1 MRKLPR
7 SLLILFLILLIFG
20 IFYNLGERPLFG
32 VEGRWAEASREMIL
46 RGSWFVPTL
55 NFEPH
60 VTKPLI
66 PFWLIK
72 ISEQL
77 LGISELSARLP
88 GAILG
93 LLSCLLFY
101 FISKR
106 LFKDDLAILGT
117 LLYGVSLGFLQFSR
131 LAQSEIYQLFG
142 LVSAIAVYLYF
153 RDKTNLVGYLLF
165 ILAMLFG
172 ALSKGITSIAVLTI
186 FVLVDIFLYRR
197 FYHFNLK
204 LFISLVIGIFLYF
217 LPYYLTS
224 KELNTELPFHLWFIE
239 NIKQAFDPYDNLRP
253 FYIYL
258 YAWPMWV
265 LPFSLF
271 LIDSLYKNFKNFKNF
286 LNFSPSE
293 EKLFFIT
300 NLLIFLLFTLAK
312 ARRDYYILPI
322 LPFSIILITFYL
334 QNIKEVLIKLYTYLS
349 YLLPLLSIISIIFL
363 KKFGYSLNLE
373 LIFWLIV
380 TIILQIFIIAKFI
393 IPKASGDRLV
403 KIMALGLIFYLSEIY
418 FFSVIQPIYS
428 FSTEKEAGIF
438 VKNLL
443 TKNPNL
449 KLCSFSPQEKPT
461 ANFYYYAR
469 IKSKVEDFREL
480 KKDLFECNII
490 VIRKTIDIEWINS
503 FQTKG
508 FQLVK
513 FESKKDK
520 SKSYYVLYNSSTLK
534 TPSF

>member
-1 MRKLPR
+1 
-7 SLLILFLILLIFG
+7 
-20 IFYNLGERPLFG
+20 
-32 VEGRWAEASREMIL
+32 
-46 RGSWFVPTL
+46 
-55 NFEPH
+55 
-60 VTKPLI
+60 
-66 PFWLIK
+66 
-72 ISEQL
+72 
-77 LGISELSARLP
+77 
-88 GAILG
+88 
-93 LLSCLLFY
+93 
-101 FISKR
+101 
-106 LFKDDLAILGT
+106 
-117 LLYGVSLGFLQFSR
+117 
-131 LAQSEIYQLFG
+131 
-142 LVSAIAVYLYF
+142 
-153 RDKTNLVGYLLF
+153 
-165 ILAMLFG
+165 
-172 ALSKGITSIAVLTI
+172 
-186 FVLVDIFLYRR
+186 
-197 FYHFNLK
+197 LK

-300 NLLIFLLFTLAK
+300 NLLIFLLFTIAK